1 MPASASYGIVRA
13 LKKPVVQEEQP
24 MEPIATPELDL
35 DLDGERNVEEL
46 IVEEWRAE
54 QLWRLGLPRALAHAF
69 ANLVDWHEL
78 AALVGHGC
86 PPMLALEIV
95 R

>member
-1 MPASASYGIVRA
+1 
-13 LKKPVVQEEQP
+13 

-35 DLDGERNVEEL
+35 ELDPDERNAEEL
-46 IVEEWRAE
+46 LVEEWRAE
-54 QLWRLGLPRALAHAF
+54 QLWRLGLPRAIAHAF

-78 AALVGHGC
+78 ATLVGQGC
-86 PPMLALEIV
+86 PPMVALEIV

>member
-1 MPASASYGIVRA
+1 VARRTA
-13 LKKPVVQEEQP
+13 L
-24 MEPIATPELDL
+24 
-35 DLDGERNVEEL
+35 G
-46 IVEEWRAE
+46 
-54 QLWRLGLPRALAHAF
+54 LGLPRALADAF

-78 AALVGHGC
+78 AGLVGRGC